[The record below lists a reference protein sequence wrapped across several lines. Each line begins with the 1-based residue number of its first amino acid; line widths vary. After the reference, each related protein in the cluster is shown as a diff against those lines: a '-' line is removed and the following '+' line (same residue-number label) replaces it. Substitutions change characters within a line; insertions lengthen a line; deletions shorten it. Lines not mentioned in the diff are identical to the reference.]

1 MGMGIGAWPCQGT
14 VQASDVVRDGASGR
28 VVAVRHVGPVVRIC
42 LRRWWSPVC
51 RPALDCGVGRVWGL
65 LGFVGVGGGWW
76 GCGEFGGYGGGGG
89 GGGGEGGVWWS
100 GTV

>member
-14 VQASDVVRDGASGR
+14 VRVSDVVWDGASGR

-51 RPALDCGVGRVWGL
+51 RLALDCWAVHVSGL
-65 LGFVGVGGGWW
+65 HAHLVLQGELCECGEIRGYQVGGG
-76 GCGEFGGYGGGGG
+76 EGGR
-89 GGGGEGGVWWS
+89 EGGVWWS